1 MTAANRIRRTVRGG
15 VLVGVPLLILLAT
28 PWQRWTATAAETA
41 EQPNLLDRPMA
52 DLAILPAATDPAVAA
67 TATPLLLVL
76 EAASPT
82 PSTVRLDLLRRDDS
96 WLAITS
102 ADVDLAED
110 GLDDRWLIRL
120 DDRRFALV
128 ATTPQ
133 TTVGTGRAVVVAFD
147 VDTSPGAATITE
159 VGRQSFDRAIE
170 DAGAADVDGF
180 GSDELVLG
188 MRWLASVSGSCG
200 TTSLVVLD
208 GSATSIR
215 RMIDLPGR
223 LGAGVVGRFD
233 RLPGD
238 DLLVY
243 SSFDCPPGGEIAT
256 RVLTIRLADGTDT
269 SIDRSFPG
277 DPGVYPEPLR
287 VDLDGKAPDEVIA
300 MTLDGL
306 LALDPGDGW
315 HKMLLGPIGSVPLL
329 AAPTG
334 QGSLP
339 GTRVAMLNSTGGG
352 SLVTARLGRGRDG
365 RMTWDGRSEIDA
377 DAVDPLRWSILRM
390 SIQEA
395 ATHQAPSG
403 AWLGD
408 AVAAGCPDLVLPGA
422 ILPCG
427 TDELRL
433 GAAWLATR
441 PVGAMD
447 IDGQRVV
454 LIAAGLGWDP
464 VAGLPATPT
473 PQAAGPPGWWRHGPS
488 TPFALSEVRSA
499 DLVYFREFPIPA
511 ATIESTTA
519 KDGSTA
525 LPGFTGARL
534 FAATTPLGEG
544 EDGGAG
550 PADSLAALTSRL
562 PGGGRTDVVRVP
574 VPPGLESGRDGSFA
588 RLTIGDLHGID
599 GQPANRWA
607 MQVVAVNDWGE
618 WSRPVAGIITRDA
631 TGPTV
636 AVEDPF
642 TSPIWPF
649 YAQLAGRSEP
659 GSTVRVDGFG
669 DLEVD
674 RRGRFTIQT
683 QLAPWPQVYRV
694 TATDPA
700 GNVTVSEVSVIGGVD
715 YRRFPWPG
723 IVAAALLVLVAARGL
738 FGGGRG
744 KSTSVEA
751 TRWSTGAFDEASTPE
766 IEELPPGSG
775 LARG

>member
-1 MTAANRIRRTVRGG
+1 VTAANRIRRTVRGG
-15 VLVGVPLLILLAT
+15 VLVGVPLLILLAS
-28 PWQRWTATAAETA
+28 PWQHRTAMAAGTA
-41 EQPNLLDRPMA
+41 EPPNLLDRPMA
-52 DLAILPAATDPAVAA
+52 DLAILPATEPGASGAT
-67 TATPLLLVL
+67 TPFLLVL
-76 EAASPT
+76 EAGSPT
-82 PSTVRLDLLRRDDS
+82 PSTARLDLLRRDNS
-96 WLAITS
+96 WLPMAS
-102 ADVDLAED
+102 ADIDLAGE
-110 GLDDRWLIRL
+110 GLDDRWLIGL
-120 DDRRFALV
+120 GDRRFVLV

-133 TTVGTGRAVVVAFD
+133 TTVGTGRALVVAFD
-147 VDTSPGAATITE
+147 VDPGPGAPAITE

-170 DAGAADVDGF
+170 EAGAADVDGF
-180 GSDELVLG
+180 GAAELVLG
-188 MRWLASVSGSCG
+188 MRWLAGVNGSCG

-208 GSATSIR
+208 GSVASIR
-215 RMIDLPGR
+215 RMVDLPGR
-223 LGAGVVGRFD
+223 LAAGVVGRFD
-233 RLPGD
+233 GLPGD

-243 SSFDCPPGGEIAT
+243 SSFDCPPGGETAT
-256 RVLTIRLADGTDT
+256 RLLTIRLADGTDT
-269 SIDRSFPG
+269 PIDRSIPG
-277 DPGVYPEPLR
+277 DPGVYPQPLR
-287 VDLDGKAPDEVIA
+287 VDLDGRAPDEVIA
-300 MTLDGL
+300 VNLDGL
-306 LALDPGDGW
+306 LALDPGNGW
-315 HKMLLGPIGSVPLL
+315 RKMLLGPIGSIPLL
-329 AAPTG
+329 AAPTDQKG
-334 QGSLP
+334 LP
-339 GTRVAMLNSTGGG
+339 GTRVAMLNSAGAG
-352 SLVTARLGRGRDG
+352 SLVTARLGRGPDG
-365 RMTWDGRSEIDA
+365 KMTWDGRSDVPA
-377 DAVDPLRWSILRM
+377 DAVDQARWMVLTIAM
-390 SIQEA
+390 QEA
-395 ATHQAPSG
+395 AMHQSPSG

-427 TDELRL
+427 TDDVRP

-447 IDGQRVV
+447 IAGQRVV

-464 VAGLPATPT
+464 ATGLPASPT
-473 PQAAGPPGWWRHGPS
+473 PEAAGPPGWWRHGPS
-488 TPFALSEVRSA
+488 TPFALSEARSA
-499 DLVYFREFPIPA
+499 DLAYFRDFPIPA

-534 FAATTPLGEG
+534 FAAITPLREG
-544 EDGGAG
+544 EDGGPGA
-550 PADSLAALTSRL
+550 ANSLDALTTGPR
-562 PGGGRTDVVRVP
+562 PGGRTDVVRVP

-588 RLTIGDLHGID
+588 RLTIGDLRGID
-599 GQPANRWA
+599 GQPTNRWA
-607 MQVVAVNDWGE
+607 MQVVAINDWGE
-618 WSRPVAGIITRDA
+618 WSQPAASVITRDA

-649 YAQLAGRSEP
+649 YARLDGRSEP

-674 RRGRFTIQT
+674 RRGRFTIET

-723 IVAAALLVLVAARGL
+723 IVAAALLALVAARGL

-744 KSTSVEA
+744 RSASVEA